1 MGYHGDG
8 GPAAQAAFHHPE
20 HLAFDSRG
28 DLYVCDNSNDRIRRI
43 DMRTGIVS
51 TVLGNGQRASNGD
64 GGPAVEASTLMP
76 DAICLDVHDNLYVG
90 EKYGF
95 RIRTVAA
102 ATGIVSTLVGT
113 GVPAWGE
120 EGLHGSRTGCNSVE
134 AGIWADPDGTV
145 LWGTAPAGCAGT
157 TGRPGSSP
165 PSWAAPASATA
176 PRPPAPSCAA
186 RPASTWRP
194 TDRSTLPIA
203 GTSACAASTPPA
215 PRSPPWPATAPAPTA
230 ATAARRPTRT
240 WGTRPTWRSTG
251 TAGSPSPTTATS
263 TSAWSTPDGTIR
275 AVCGIG
281 QPWDKGDGGPAI
293 SAGVVMVTSVRY
305 GPDDALYLGDAA
317 GRIRRIDPRSGIIS
331 TVAGIGLPGY
341 AGDGG
346 AAKAAR
352 VGTPEALAFGPDGS
366 LYFADSAQHV
376 IRRVAP
382 NGIIDT
388 VIGDGTAGRGE
399 DGSDPR
405 RARIDTPRGVD
416 VGPDGALFFT
426 DSGNHLIRCLTPGGA
441 LRTLAGCG
449 AAGETGSGPAGQRPL
464 QPARRHQALRRRPP
478 DLRRPPQQP
487 AQGTPLAVSAA

>member
-1 MGYHGDG
+1 
-8 GPAAQAAFHHPE
+8 
-20 HLAFDSRG
+20 
-28 DLYVCDNSNDRIRRI
+28 
-43 DMRTGIVS
+43 MRTGIVS

-145 LWGTAPAGCAGT
+145 LWGDCSGRLRRYDGATGIVTTVLGGTGIGDGAAPAGAFLRGPAGIDVAAD
-157 TGRPGSSP
+157 GSIYFADRWNQRVRRIDAAGAEIRHRGRQRRPRLRRRRRPG
-165 PSWAAPASATA
+165 
-176 PRPPAPSCAA
+176 
-186 RPASTWRP
+186 
-194 TDRSTLPIA
+194 
-203 GTSACAASTPPA
+203 G
-215 PRSPPWPATAPAPTA
+215 
-230 ATAARRPTRT
+230 RRVP
-240 WGTRPTWRSTG
+240 GEPVPTWRSTG

-263 TSAWSTPDGTIR
+263 TSRVVDTDGTIR

-305 GPDDALYLGDAA
+305 GPDGALYLGDAA
-317 GRIRRIDPRSGIIS
+317 GRIRRIDPRSGIID

-346 AAKAAR
+346 AARAAR

-388 VIGDGTAGRGE
+388 VIGDGTAGRGQ

-449 AAGETGSGPAGQRPL
+449 AAGETGSGPAGS
-464 QPARRHQALRRRPP
+464 ARFNQLGGFRRYGDDHLIFADHLNNRLKVLRWR
-478 DLRRPPQQP
+478 
-487 AQGTPLAVSAA
+487 